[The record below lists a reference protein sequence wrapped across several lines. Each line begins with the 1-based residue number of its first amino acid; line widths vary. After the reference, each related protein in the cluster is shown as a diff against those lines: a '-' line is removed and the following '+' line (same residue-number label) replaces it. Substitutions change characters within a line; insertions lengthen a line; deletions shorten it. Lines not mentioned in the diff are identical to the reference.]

1 MRDVQDGKKFRPL
14 SSHPFSIS
22 YRCTALVEQRSPI
35 FAAQRNIYR
44 YDGVKLLFLAVAV
57 NVVDALLDF
66 SSLQSHHFVSGI
78 YINVV

>member
-1 MRDVQDGKKFRPL
+1 MRDVQDGKEFRPL

-44 YDGVKLLFLAVAV
+44 WRSKTPLL
-57 NVVDALLDF
+57 
-66 SSLQSHHFVSGI
+66 SCCC
-78 YINVV
+78 